1 MSESAP
7 RSPLPYQ
14 TLVGVGTLLIGFVM
28 AIGAMGIPSDAGY
41 AGVGPNALPW
51 LVAAALMACGLWLI
65 REALTG
71 GFQQMETPSGAGQAD
86 WASGAWVV
94 AAVIANAAL
103 ITAIGF
109 VLACTLC
116 FVLAVRGLR
125 LAEGKAGGGA
135 RQLLLDAATGV
146 LIAAPVFWLFTK
158 LLAINL
164 PGLTA
169 GGWI

>member
-7 RSPLPYQ
+7 SSPVLYQ
-14 TLVGVGTLLIGFVM
+14 TLVGVGTLLVGFVM
-28 AIGAMGIPSDAGY
+28 AVGAMAIPSEAGY
-41 AGVGPNALPW
+41 GGVGPNALPW
-51 LVAAALMACGLWLI
+51 LVSGALMVCGLWLI

-71 GFQQMETPSGAGQAD
+71 GFQQMETPSGAAQAD
-86 WASGAWVV
+86 WAPGAWVA
-94 AAVIANAAL
+94 AAVIVNAAL
-103 ITAIGF
+103 ITAVGF

-125 LAEGKAGGGA
+125 QAEGKTGGGA
-135 RQLLLDAATGV
+135 RQVLLDAATGV